1 MPDNL
6 LYHGDDLDILRR
18 YVKEETTD
26 LVYLDLWFKST
37 LDDNMLFAEQDGSTE
52 SHVRDIEICRSIS
65 LARHGSR
72 SRSRLP
78 RSRQSLCVSFGLT

>member
-26 LVYLDLWFKST
+26 LVYLDPWFKST

-52 SHVRDIEICRSIS
+52 SHVWDIEIC
-65 LARHGSR
+65 
-72 SRSRLP
+72 
-78 RSRQSLCVSFGLT
+78 